1 MSEVSDLR
9 RIHTLGKHYVP
20 GRYGKPVATPGIR
33 ISMVHPVS
41 IVTIITRA
49 GKTKPLDS
57 AMFARFG
64 AELPHPGGTTEG
76 KSVTFYWCG
85 AEQYFAVA
93 TGMAEGALYDALR
106 AAAGDLAAFSD
117 QSHARMMLKVEGP
130 AVRRLL
136 AKGTPVDLHPDAF
149 PQDGSAVTQMA
160 HVGVNLAASGPDG
173 FVLSVFR
180 GFGESFWE
188 WLTSQAAEFGYEVR

>member
-9 RIHTLGKHYVP
+9 RIHALGKHYVP
-20 GRYGKPVATPGIR
+20 GRHGKSGGQPGIR
-33 ISMVHPVS
+33 IAMVHPVS

-49 GKTKPLDS
+49 GQTKPLD
-57 AMFARFG
+57 AAIYAKFG
-64 AELPHPGGTTEG
+64 AELPYPGSTTHG
-76 KSVTFYWCG
+76 HDVSFYWVG
-85 AEQYFAVA
+85 HEQYFAVA

-106 AAAGDLAAFSD
+106 VAGGELASFSD
-117 QSHARMMLKVEGP
+117 QSHARLMLKIEGP
-130 AVRRLL
+130 AVRKLL
-136 AKGTPVDLHPDAF
+136 AKGTPVDLHPSAF
-149 PQDGSAVTQMA
+149 PEDGSAVTQMA
-160 HVGVNLAASGPDG
+160 HVGVHLAANGPDG